1 MPGLQQQKTERIW
14 SSQGRESRVESG
26 TVDGWRISGGGDGD
40 DEGPAIVQQD
50 VEKRRGKGGG
60 GLGLQRRMDGCRD
73 FLTTCS
79 ALLDSLTGV
88 FFFL

>member
-1 MPGLQQQKTERIW
+1 MNAWAAAAKDGKNLRVL
-14 SSQGRESRVESG
+14 SGSRVESG

-60 GLGLQRRMDGCRD
+60 GLLGSSEGWMAAGI
-73 FLTTCS
+73 S
-79 ALLDSLTGV
+79 
-88 FFFL
+88 